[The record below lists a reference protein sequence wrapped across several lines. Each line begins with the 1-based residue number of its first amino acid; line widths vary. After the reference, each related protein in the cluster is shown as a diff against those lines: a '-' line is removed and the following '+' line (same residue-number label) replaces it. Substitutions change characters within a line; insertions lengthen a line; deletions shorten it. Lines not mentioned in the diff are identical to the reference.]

1 MDSNGVIII
10 RYLPNN
16 EAMFNWDPEQS
27 SKKLIIEDDFL
38 TVRVKDGS
46 GFKTSIGDQVSKVA
60 PLLHLLGFQAGWQ
73 ILLPD

>member
-1 MDSNGVIII
+1 MPTTSSLMDSNGVIII
-10 RYLPNN
+10 RYLPYD

-46 GFKTSIGDQVSKVA
+46 GFKTSIGDQVSKVT
-60 PLLHLLGFQAGWQ
+60 LSY
-73 ILLPD
+73 IS